1 MKTILRALVIALMV
15 AGLVWSVICIVNDA
29 RTHQGAF
36 MTTAQYREIVQEVHK

>member
-1 MKTILRALVIALMV
+1 MKTIIRIVALFAII

-36 MTTAQYREIVQEVHK
+36 MTTAQYRQEVSEIHK